1 MICPKS
7 FMGPAEESVRN
18 SVMGADGMGKY
29 DRSVDNESAYE
40 ILEEQ
45 AKRDEERAALEA
57 ERAEFEKQK
66 AKEEE
71 AARKKKEKEEE
82 AAARKREK
90 EEEARERRRERA
102 AERRRNQIERT
113 LISTGAQVLK
123 RGLFNTLFKK

>member
-45 AKRDEERAALEA
+45 ANRDEERARLEA